1 MLKNQILKYSRQTTM
16 APLGAWFDQTLDKLI
31 YKNTYVYED
40 TLKVFQERLVQ
51 GLRDYRDKYK
61 IENVALGMSGGV
73 DSALTAAL
81 FKQAGWNVLGVTMPI
96 HQNPEE
102 TARGIETIQALGI
115 EHKHIDL
122 TEDFDRLYNSFL
134 ARDFSLGNSPL
145 RSGNLRV
152 RLRMMTV
159 YNEASRIGGL
169 VGSTDNFSEL
179 AAGFWTLH
187 GDVGDLAPIQSLNKS
202 WEVPKL
208 AEMAGVPD
216 STVFARPTDGLGISN
231 GDEEQFGFSY
241 LEFDIVLLSLV
252 TAVARHNLKTAD
264 QILLMLEVDPSD
276 QDTVTR
282 VKKILDRIKSST
294 FKRANPYNLAH
305 PIDSYRYQG
314 LANLDQALRSNL

>member
-1 MLKNQILKYSRQTTM
+1 MLKNQILKYSRQSTM
-16 APLGAWFDQTLDKLI
+16 TPLAPWFNQALDKLI
-31 YKNTYVYED
+31 YKNIYVEEE
-40 TLKVFQERLVQ
+40 TLRVFQQRLIK
-51 GLRDYRDKYK
+51 GLSDYRDRYQIDK
-61 IENVALGMSGGV
+61 VALGMSGGV

-81 FKQAGWNVLGVTMPI
+81 FKQAGWQVLGVTMPI

-102 TARGIETIQALGI
+102 TARGVEACQALGI
-115 EHKHIDL
+115 EHRHVDL

-134 ARDFSLGNSPL
+134 ARDDSLSNSAL

-152 RLRMMTV
+152 RLRMMTI

-187 GDVGDLAPIQSLNKS
+187 GDVGDLAPIQSLSKS

-208 AEMAGVPD
+208 AEMSGVPE

-231 GDEEQFGFSY
+231 GDEDQFGFSY

-252 TAVARHNLKTAD
+252 SAVTRHEIRRLD
-264 QILLMLEVDPSD
+264 QLMPMLEINPA
-276 QDTVTR
+276 DTETVQRVT
-282 VKKILDRIKSST
+282 KILNRIKSST
-294 FKRANPYNLAH
+294 FKRANPFNLPH
-305 PIDSYRYQG
+305 PLDSGRYQG
-314 LANLDQALRSNL
+314 LASLDQALRT

>member
-1 MLKNQILKYSRQTTM
+1 MS
-16 APLGAWFDQTLDKLI
+16 PLGSWFDRTLDKLI
-31 YKNTYVYED
+31 YKNIYVHEE
-40 TLKVFQERLVQ
+40 TLEVFKERLVK

-96 HQNPEE
+96 HQNPQE
-102 TARGIETIQALGI
+102 TARGIEAVQALGI
-115 EHKHIDL
+115 EHKHLDL

-134 ARDFSLGNSPL
+134 AKDHSLIQSPL

-152 RLRMMTV
+152 RLRMMTI

-208 AEMAGVPD
+208 AEMAGVPA

-231 GDEEQFGFSY
+231 GDEDQFGFSY

-252 TAVARHNLKTAD
+252 TAVTRHNFKHMDQLFPTLEIDPAD
-264 QILLMLEVDPSD
+264 L
-276 QDTVTR
+276 DTVNR
-282 VKKILDRIKSST
+282 VTKILDRIRSST
-294 FKRANPYNLAH
+294 FKRANPFNLAH
-305 PIDSYRYQG
+305 PIDSGRYQG
-314 LANLDQALRSNL
+314 LENLDLALRN

>member
-1 MLKNQILKYSRQTTM
+1 MP
-16 APLGAWFDQTLDKLI
+16 PLNSWFDQALDKLI
-31 YKNTYVYED
+31 YKNIYVEED
-40 TLKVFQERLVQ
+40 TLKVFRERLVK
-51 GLRDYRDKYK
+51 GLQDYREKYK

-102 TARGIETIQALGI
+102 TARGIEAVKALGI
-115 EHKHIDL
+115 EHKHLDL

-134 ARDFSLGNSPL
+134 AKDPSLNQSPL

-152 RLRMMTV
+152 RLRMMTI

-187 GDVGDLAPIQSLNKS
+187 GDVGDVAPIQSLNKS

-208 AEMAGVPD
+208 AEMCGVPD

-231 GDEEQFGFSY
+231 GDEDQFGFSY

-252 TAVARHNLKTAD
+252 SAVTRHNFQEMSQLFST
-264 QILLMLEVDPSD
+264 LEIDTSD
-276 QDTVTR
+276 QETVDR
-282 VKKILDRIKSST
+282 VTKILNRIKSST

-305 PIDSYRYQG
+305 PIDTGRYQG
-314 LANLDQALRSNL
+314 LANLDKALRS